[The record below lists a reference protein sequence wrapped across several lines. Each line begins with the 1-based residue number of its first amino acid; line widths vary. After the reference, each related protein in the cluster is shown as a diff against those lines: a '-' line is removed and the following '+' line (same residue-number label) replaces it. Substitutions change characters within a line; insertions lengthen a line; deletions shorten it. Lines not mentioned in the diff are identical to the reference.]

1 MKKFCSECGHPL
13 EINKRFCS
21 ECGNANPFYSL
32 SFEFT
37 AVRTNT
43 MEKLRQKRLT
53 IERQLEEIEDE
64 RQELLKKDQLR
75 REMAELEK
83 QKADRQ
89 EKEKEIKEKFEREE
103 IGAVLK
109 KEIQQVKEEAEA
121 YKHQTT
127 ELLKELRHVIVQ
139 IDEENKRLKE
149 EVEHISKG
157 QATNSAPSF
166 SVETEVEPTVAIL
179 AEEEV
184 APIAAPKKKT
194 SGNRKFIWGIV
205 VILFLGATV
214 FTYFRYFHSTDGSQ
228 QTASLA
234 PSSSPTEVPTPI
246 EATSAPI
253 TPTNTEQNVSP
264 KAVQSEAPLTAANE
278 IKTKVEAPKEKAIPT
293 PSVTAPIS
301 EKKSS
306 KSVFHLTKLTAKKDL
321 VGKKLSGCGITLQNT
336 NEVKDI
342 SEPVLVENSAASGFV
357 KYKMSVTVTQDGETY
372 NVTPYV
378 YYSPSGQFIKIDAAN
393 CE

>member
-13 EINKRFCS
+13 EVNKRFCS
-21 ECGNANPFYSL
+21 DCGNANPFHSL

-64 RQELLKKDQLR
+64 QQELMKKEQLR
-75 REMAELEK
+75 KEMAELEK
-83 QKADRQ
+83 QRVDRQ
-89 EKEKEIKEKFEREE
+89 EKEKEIKEKFERDE
-103 IGAVLK
+103 IGAILK
-109 KEIQQVKEEAEA
+109 KEIQQVKDEAEA

-149 EVEHISKG
+149 EVEHISKV
-157 QATNSAPSF
+157 QPTISAPVIA
-166 SVETEVEPTVAIL
+166 VEIEAEPAVEAS

-184 APIAAPKKKT
+184 APIEPTEKKT
-194 SGNRKFIWGIV
+194 SGSRKFIWGIV
-205 VILFLGATV
+205 AVLFLAANLFV
-214 FTYFRYFHSTDGSQ
+214 YFRYFHYTNGQ
-228 QTASLA
+228 MPQTASLA
-234 PSSSPTEVPTPI
+234 PPVIPAKVAPSEEIITEPIATDEKVTP
-246 EATSAPI
+246 EVVKSE
-253 TPTNTEQNVSP
+253 TPV
-264 KAVQSEAPLTAANE
+264 AVVKEKK
-278 IKTKVEAPKEKAIPT
+278 IKVEVPKEKALP
-293 PSVTAPIS
+293 APVAAAPVS

-321 VGKKLSGCGITLQNT
+321 VGKKLSGCGITLLNT
-336 NEVKDI
+336 SEVKDI
-342 SEPVLVENSAASGFV
+342 TEPVLVENSAANGYV
-357 KYKMSVTVTQDGETY
+357 KYKMSVKVAQDGETY
-372 NVTPYV
+372 SVTPYV
-378 YYSPSGQFIKIDAAN
+378 YYSPSGQFIKIDASN